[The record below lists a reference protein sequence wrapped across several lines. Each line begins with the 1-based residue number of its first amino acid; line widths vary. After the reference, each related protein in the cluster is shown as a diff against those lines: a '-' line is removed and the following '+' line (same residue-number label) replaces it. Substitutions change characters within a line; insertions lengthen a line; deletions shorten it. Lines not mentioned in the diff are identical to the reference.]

1 VEVAMINGLQRACAV
16 ALCALAVG
24 CAAMSESQC
33 RATNWYDQG
42 EYDGLLGQQAKIDQ
56 YAYQCAKYQ
65 VRPAENDYLSGW
77 AEGYAEYNKRVSGS
91 KM

>member
-1 VEVAMINGLQRACAV
+1 MSHGWKRSCAI
-16 ALCALAVG
+16 ALCALGAG
-24 CAAMSESQC
+24 CASMNETQC

-42 EYDGLLGQQAKIDQ
+42 ESDGLMGQQAKIDQ
-56 YAYQCAKYQ
+56 YAYQCAKHQ
-65 VRPAENDYLSGW
+65 IQPSQNDYLSGW